1 MNSLDPPFDQDFLD
15 KLPAGI
21 IILKDRRIYYT
32 NTKVRIDLNI
42 PTAQRNLSVEQFVE
56 FLVPSEREKFAR
68 TVANRDMP
76 LPKESEWQALLPD
89 GTSTWIQ
96 VRVSSI
102 DERYDMV
109 LIRHIGKLMQ
119 IRADLDAQQK
129 QQKQFQD
136 LFSKSPNFL
145 FIFKNGC
152 IDYYN
157 RAFVEK
163 LGYSELEIEERKCL
177 PTFFVAPEH
186 RARIASYLLETKR
199 DLFTGKIADNNSLDT
214 QIVSPDET
222 SELELL
228 CKDGSRIPVM
238 ASVKKLYIGN
248 TAIVQGIMVDLSP
261 IKQLTDLKFD
271 FLTLSQHT
279 LRTPISNLRGHLDF
293 YTSRLVEG
301 ITSEEKEILEA
312 NMLSAFGRNLSQLEA
327 IVNDLND
334 IAAVQMGK
342 FKCTLILED
351 LVPILQQAIDGLE
364 FILKRYRVHL
374 VIEYPTTPF
383 VINVDRIRMLQALRN
398 IFENAIRFT
407 GHGAVEISLTSIEDN
422 KIARLICKDSGVGIN
437 KENLQHIG
445 EPFKTFHTSASQ
457 LGLGV
462 FLAKQV
468 ISDHGGSFI
477 IESEGFN
484 QGSVVTI
491 DLPLLIPPEE
501 SEEIEGKTS
510 LNELIKQ
517 ASTSQNYIT
526 RLDAVQQLGN
536 IDMETV
542 EEPTDILSVLEQIIL
557 HDTDRTIRN
566 LASTFYSKIKTE
578 IEEKVTSL

>member
-21 IILKDRRIYYT
+21 IILKDRRIYHT
-32 NTKVRIDLNI
+32 NTKARIDLNI

-68 TVANRDMP
+68 TVANRDIP

-145 FIFKNGC
+145 FIFRNGC

-199 DLFTGKIADNNSLDT
+199 DLFTGKITNNNNLDT

-228 CKDGSRIPVM
+228 CKDGSRVPVM

-374 VIEYPTTPF
+374 VIEYPITPF

-407 GHGAVEISLTSIEDN
+407 GHGTVEISLTSIEDN

-437 KENLQHIG
+437 RENLQHIG
-445 EPFKTFHTSASQ
+445 EPFRTFHTSASQ

-501 SEEIEGKTS
+501 SEDMERKSS
-510 LNELIKQ
+510 LTDLIKQ

-557 HDTDRTIRN
+557 HDPDRTIRN
-566 LASTFYSKIKTE
+566 LASTFYSKIKTD
-578 IEEKVTSL
+578 IEKKVTSL